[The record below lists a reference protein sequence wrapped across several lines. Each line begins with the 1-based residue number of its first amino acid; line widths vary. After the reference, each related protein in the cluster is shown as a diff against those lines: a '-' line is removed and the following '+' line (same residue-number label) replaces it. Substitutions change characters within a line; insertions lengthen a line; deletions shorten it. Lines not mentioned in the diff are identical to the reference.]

1 MMDES
6 YTFERVDN
14 GWLVKFKNPRSSQYT
29 EVFQDSDLYED
40 ENMTA
45 TESLHDALRSA
56 FSPYL
61 FGTTQEGLS
70 ITLVEHDM
78 LEVPEGTP
86 LDEAPQ

>member
-1 MMDES
+1 MDES

-14 GWLVKFKNPRSSQYT
+14 GWLVKFKNARSSHYT

-40 ENMTA
+40 EDMTA

-56 FSPYL
+56 FSQYL
-61 FGTTQEGLS
+61 FDTSQEGLS

-78 LEVPEGTP
+78 LEIPEEVSV
-86 LDEAPQ
+86 DEAP

>member
-1 MMDES
+1 MDES

-14 GWLVKFKNPRSSQYT
+14 GWLVKFKNPQSSHYT

-40 ENMTA
+40 EDMTA

-56 FSPYL
+56 FSQYL
-61 FGTTQEGLS
+61 FDTSQEGLS

-78 LEVPEGTP
+78 LEIPEEAP
-86 LDEAPQ
+86 VDEAL